1 MQMESRTGISYKSY
15 QEIRTIIM
23 ESRGPKVLILA
34 ITLEG
39 QVQVG
44 AKNAS
49 KITM

>member
-15 QEIRTIIM
+15 QEIRAITM
-23 ESRGPKVLILA
+23 ESRGHKVLILA